1 MSTGKLLVGPWPAS
15 PLQLEGV
22 AFTSLSPERQ
32 RTALAYA
39 LHDLRRYLT
48 DLRLDELDALRD
60 RLPAVRPLRVAD
72 LTPEQRAAL
81 AAALLPLLR
90 RRAGWAA

>member
-1 MSTGKLLVGPWPAS
+1 MNGQLLIGPWPAS

-32 RTALAYA
+32 RTTLAYA

-72 LTPEQRAAL
+72 LTHEQRATL

>member
-1 MSTGKLLVGPWPAS
+1 MSGKLLVGPWPVS

-32 RTALAYA
+32 QTTLAYA

-48 DLRLDELDALRD
+48 DLRLDELDTLRD
-60 RLPAVRPLRVAD
+60 QLPAARPLRVVD
-72 LTPEQRAAL
+72 LTAEQRASL